1 MSTLFDL
8 RTAIIVILVLA
19 LFGFGAG
26 NDLPIHTDSV
36 NALIIEGGLYIGCLY
51 FWRSLFRLPIL
62 LVIFYRR
69 SRYAWVVYKMNRRDG
84 LSDGFI
90 RAFLDRRRWNVG
102 ALGQIDRLALIVIV
116 ILTTQPHIAVIMTDL
131 GGVLGILMLIFI
143 YIYTGRFAF
152 ILGEASEGRG
162 NNAGGLPFID
172 LNE

>member
-1 MSTLFDL
+1 MSTVFDL
-8 RTAIIVILVLA
+8 RTAIIVLLVFA

-26 NDLPIHTDSV
+26 NDLPIHTQNV
-36 NALIIEGGLYIGCLY
+36 NTLVVEGGLYVGCLY
-51 FWRSLFRLPIL
+51 FWRSVFRLPIL

-90 RAFLDRRRWNVG
+90 RAFLDRRRWSVG

-116 ILTTQPHIAVIMTDL
+116 ILTTQPHIGKIMIDL
-131 GGVLGILMLIFI
+131 GGVLGILMLIFV

-152 ILGEASEGRG
+152 ILGEATEGRG
-162 NNAGGLPFID
+162 NSAGGLPFID

>member
-1 MSTLFDL
+1 
-8 RTAIIVILVLA
+8 
-19 LFGFGAG
+19 
-26 NDLPIHTDSV
+26 
-36 NALIIEGGLYIGCLY
+36 
-51 FWRSLFRLPIL
+51 
-62 LVIFYRR
+62 
-69 SRYAWVVYKMNRRDG
+69 MNRRDG

-131 GGVLGILMLIFI
+131 GGGLGILMLIFI